1 MSAEALIHLAARLYD
16 RGWLPATSGNLSVR
30 VDANNALITASGRH
44 KGQLTSGDVLTV
56 DLDGQ
61 PVGPGPRPSAE
72 TLLHCRVYRD
82 HPGAGAV
89 LHVHSPAATVLS
101 RVCPEGIPIQGWEV
115 AKALPGVTTHEA
127 ALLLPVV
134 ANDQDVASLADAA
147 ARATAD
153 SPLCSYAIAGHGLYA
168 WGATL
173 DDALRHLEGFEALCQ
188 LEILHR
194 SLR

>member
-1 MSAEALIHLAARLYD
+1 MSAEALTALAASLYD

-30 VDANNALITASGRH
+30 IDADHALITASGRH
-44 KGQLTSGDVLTV
+44 KGRLTEEDFLVV
-56 DLDGQ
+56 DLDGR
-61 PVGPGPRPSAE
+61 PVGPGRPSAE

-82 HPGAGAV
+82 HPDTGAV

-101 RVCPEGIPIQGWEV
+101 RACPDGVRVQGWEV

-134 ANDQDVASLADAA
+134 ANDQDVARLAEAA
-147 ARATAD
+147 ARATAA

-173 DDALRHLEGFEALCQ
+173 DDALRHLEGVEALCQ